1 MAKNSISYG
10 LLGGLL
16 GGLGFLGYK
25 IFNGEDADEETIE
38 NAKKSVS
45 FSIDGKQSENEAVGE
60 SVTIEQEQEQE
71 NATDETN
78 NTKETENIKETSNTE
93 ETSNSEETSN
103 AEETKDIEEKIENI
117 DSNDTVDLELEAQ
130 EVDIGTQSEPVI
142 KNIFKR
148 QDSSLDSSNVGRIV
162 TV

>member
-1 MAKNSISYG
+1 MTKNSISYG
-10 LLGGLL
+10 LLGGLI

-45 FSIDGKQSENEAVGE
+45 FSVVDKEVENNDA
-60 SVTIEQEQEQE
+60 
-71 NATDETN
+71 
-78 NTKETENIKETSNTE
+78 TKEVDTEQDIGTE
-93 ETSNSEETSN
+93 ETSNVEETSN
-103 AEETKDIEEKIENI
+103 TKDIEEKIESI
-117 DSNDTVDLELEAQ
+117 DTNDTVDLELEAQ
-130 EVDIGTQSEPVI
+130 EVDIDTETEPVV

-148 QDSSLDSSNVGRIV
+148 QDSTLNSSTLDSSNVGRIV

>member
-1 MAKNSISYG
+1 MSKNSISYG

-45 FSIDGKQSENEAVGE
+45 FSVVDKEVENNDA
-60 SVTIEQEQEQE
+60 
-71 NATDETN
+71 
-78 NTKETENIKETSNTE
+78 TKEVDTEQDTGTE
-93 ETSNSEETSN
+93 ETSNVEETSN
-103 AEETKDIEEKIENI
+103 NEETKDIEEKIENI
-117 DSNDTVDLELEAQ
+117 DTKDTVDLELEAQ
-130 EVDIGTQSEPVI
+130 EVDIDTETEPVV

-148 QDSSLDSSNVGRIV
+148 QDSTLDSSTLDSSNVGRIV

>member
-10 LLGGLL
+10 LLGGLI

-45 FSIDGKQSENEAVGE
+45 FSVVDKEVENNDA
-60 SVTIEQEQEQE
+60 
-71 NATDETN
+71 
-78 NTKETENIKETSNTE
+78 TKEVDTEQDTGTE
-93 ETSNSEETSN
+93 ETSNVEETSN
-103 AEETKDIEEKIENI
+103 NEETKDIEEKIENI
-117 DSNDTVDLELEAQ
+117 DTNDTVDLELEAQ
-130 EVDIGTQSEPVI
+130 EVNIDNETEPVV

-148 QDSSLDSSNVGRIV
+148 QDSTLDSSNVGRIV

>member
-1 MAKNSISYG
+1 MSKNSISYG
-10 LLGGLL
+10 LLGGLI

-45 FSIDGKQSENEAVGE
+45 FNIDGTQ
-60 SVTIEQEQEQE
+60 QE
-71 NATDETN
+71 NNNVTETVITEQDTDDNADTDDNKMEETAN
-78 NTKETENIKETSNTE
+78 DTEDTEN
-93 ETSNSEETSN
+93 
-103 AEETKDIEEKIENI
+103 IEEKIESM
-117 DSNDTVDLELEAQ
+117 DTNDTVDLELEAQ
-130 EVDIGTQSEPVI
+130 EVDIDNENEPVI

-148 QDSSLDSSNVGRIV
+148 QDSTIDSSTLDSSNVGRIV

>member
-60 SVTIEQEQEQE
+60 SVTIEQE

-78 NTKETENIKETSNTE
+78 NTKETDNIKETSNTE
-93 ETSNSEETSN
+93 ETK
-103 AEETKDIEEKIENI
+103 ETKDIEEKIENI
-117 DSNDTVDLELEAQ
+117 DTNDTVDLELEAQ